1 MINAGGRVDTPAP
14 GARYIMIGGFLGA
27 GKTTAI
33 GRLARRLTEQGTR
46 VGIITNDQGQNLV
59 DTITLRSQGFATEEI
74 AGGCFCCRFEE
85 LVEATSRMRVHVRPQ
100 VFLAEP
106 VGSCTDL
113 LATVAYP
120 LRKMYGGD
128 FTVAPLSVLVDPFRA
143 ERIFKLAPGGVFS
156 EKVAY
161 IYRKQIEE
169 ADLVVLTKVDLFPA
183 VRLEPLRQFITREFP
198 GKEIL
203 TASPREGH
211 GLDAWFARL
220 LKEEQAAG
228 TRLDVDYDVYAEGEA
243 SLGWL
248 NCTAELQARR
258 AFDADRFL
266 EELARGVRSEL
277 AELNGALA
285 HLKIT
290 FVPEEGLPG
299 DLAVLSLV
307 RGDFVPEFAF
317 HLEAPVT
324 SGRLVINLR
333 AESAPESLA
342 AVVRTALAAATAH
355 FTMLHGSIENLEHFR
370 PGKPVPTHRL
380 VEAIG

>member
-1 MINAGGRVDTPAP
+1 MTKAGGRVDAPVP

-59 DTITLRSQGFATEEI
+59 DTITLRAQGFATEEI
-74 AGGCFCCRFEE
+74 AGGCFCCRFDE
-85 LVEATSRMRVHVRPQ
+85 LVEAVGRLREQSRPQ
-100 VFLAEP
+100 VLLAEP

-120 LRKMYGGD
+120 LRRLYSGD
-128 FTVAPLSVLVDPFRA
+128 FTVAPVSVLVDPFRA

-156 EKVAY
+156 DKVAY

-169 ADLVVLTKVDLFPA
+169 ADLVVLTKIDLFPA
-183 VRLEPLRQFITREFP
+183 VRLDPLRRFIEREFP

-203 TASPREGH
+203 AVSPREGQ
-211 GLDAWFARL
+211 GIEAWFARL
-220 LKEEQAAG
+220 LQEQQAAG
-228 TRLDVDYDVYAEGEA
+228 MRLDVDYDAYAEGEA

-248 NCTAELQARR
+248 NCTAQLQARR

-277 AELNGALA
+277 ARLKGALA

-290 FVPEEGLPG
+290 FVPEAGLPG
-299 DLAVLSLV
+299 DVAVLSLV

-324 SGRLVINLR
+324 SGRMVLNLR
-333 AESAPESLA
+333 AELAPESLA
-342 AVVRTALAAATAH
+342 AVVQTALTAATAH

-370 PGKPVPTHRL
+370 PGRPVPTHRFT
-380 VEAIG
+380 EAAG